1 MAPVKIFSGTNSRY
15 LAEKI
20 AQQFGKPL
28 GSLTIQ
34 RFSDGEILPIY
45 TESVRGCDVFII
57 NSTNAP
63 ADNLVETLLLVD
75 AARRASAKY
84 VTVVAPYFGYARQDR
99 KDRPRV
105 SIGAKLVANILTA
118 AGANRLMTCDLHAG
132 QIQGF
137 FDIPVDHLDGS
148 YIFIPYLKTLR
159 LNELVFAAPD
169 VGGTGRARA
178 FAKHFAVDLVICDK
192 YRKRANEVASM
203 QVIGDVQ
210 DKDVVIVDDMIDTGG
225 TLSKA
230 ADIIMEKGARSVRA
244 ICTHPLLTGNAYE
257 NIEGSRLEELVVT
270 DTIPLRKPSPKIKVL
285 TVSNLFAKGIR
296 KTHNHE
302 SISSLFIH

>member
-1 MAPVKIFSGTNSRY
+1 MAPVKIFSGSNSRY

-105 SIGAKLVANILTA
+105 SIGAKLVANLLTA

-159 LNELVFAAPD
+159 LNDLVFAAPD
-169 VGGTGRARA
+169 VGGTGRARS
-178 FAKHFAVDLVICDK
+178 FAKHFAVELVICDK

-210 DKDVVIVDDMIDTGG
+210 GKDVVIVDDLIDTGG

-230 ADIIMEKGARSVRA
+230 SDIIMEKGARSVRA
-244 ICTHPLLTGNAYE
+244 ICTHPLLTGNAYG
-257 NIEGSRLEELVVT
+257 NIEGSQLEELVVT
-270 DTIPLRKPSPKIKVL
+270 DTIPLKKESPKIKVL

>member
-1 MAPVKIFSGTNSRY
+1 MDRPGLPLKRRPMSKKANISREIVDTPLLHLRLLPLLKQHSDPRAASPLLSVTGPSAPKKG
-15 LAEKI
+15 
-20 AQQFGKPL
+20 
-28 GSLTIQ
+28 
-34 RFSDGEILPIY
+34 
-45 TESVRGCDVFII
+45 
-57 NSTNAP
+57 
-63 ADNLVETLLLVD
+63 

-105 SIGAKLVANILTA
+105 SIGAKLVANLLTA

-159 LNELVFAAPD
+159 LNDLVFAAPD
-169 VGGTGRARA
+169 VGGTGRARG
-178 FAKHFAVDLVICDK
+178 FAKHFAVELVICDK

-203 QVIGDVQ
+203 QVIGDVEN
-210 DKDVVIVDDMIDTGG
+210 KDVVIVDDMIDTGG

-230 ADIIMEKGARSVRA
+230 ADIIVEKGARSVRA